1 MADLTV
7 TITESVV
14 LNNADQG
21 GTHTLTVTGVD
32 DVYKR
37 IVTVPADVDT
47 TLVSFKST
55 VGVADAAMD
64 VNNIEYIRISN
75 LGSTPVNLSLQVD
88 DDDATAES
96 SATIRLTG
104 GKNFVMGSVSAS
116 IGVDDDSNSI
126 VDSALD
132 NVESIIC
139 DSSASNA
146 TVEIF
151 IAST

>member
-1 MADLTV
+1 MANLKV
-7 TITESVV
+7 TITENLS
-14 LNNADQG
+14 LNGVEQG
-21 GTHTLTVTGVD
+21 GSYQNTITGIN

-116 IGVDDDSNSI
+116 IGVDSTSNNI

>member
-1 MADLTV
+1 MANLKV
-7 TITESVV
+7 TITENLS
-14 LNNADQG
+14 LNGVEQG
-21 GTHTLTVTGVD
+21 GSYQNTITGIN

-88 DDDATAES
+88 DDDVTAES

>member
-1 MADLTV
+1 MADLKVIITEQLTLNGKEQGGSFQK
-7 TITESVV
+7 TIT
-14 LNNADQG
+14 G
-21 GTHTLTVTGVD
+21 IT

-64 VNNIEYIRISN
+64 VNDVEYVRISN
-75 LGSTPVNLSLQVD
+75 LGTTPVNLSLQVD
-88 DDDATAES
+88 DDDAIAES
-96 SATIRLTG
+96 SATIRLTA
-104 GKNFVMGSVSAS
+104 GKNFIMGSVSAS
-116 IGVDDDSNSI
+116 IGVDDDSNNI

-139 DSSASNA
+139 DSSSSNA

>member
-1 MADLTV
+1 MADLKVIITEQLTLNGKEQGGSFQK
-7 TITESVV
+7 TIT
-14 LNNADQG
+14 G
-21 GTHTLTVTGVD
+21 IT

-64 VNNIEYIRISN
+64 VNDVEYVRISN
-75 LGSTPVNLSLQVD
+75 LGTTPVNLSLQVD
-88 DDDATAES
+88 DDDAIAES
-96 SATIRLTG
+96 SATIRLTA
-104 GKNFVMGSVSAS
+104 GKNFIMGSVSAS
-116 IGVDDDSNSI
+116 IGVDDDSNNI

>member
-1 MADLTV
+1 MADLKVIITEQLTLNGKEQGGSFQK
-7 TITESVV
+7 TIT
-14 LNNADQG
+14 G
-21 GTHTLTVTGVD
+21 IT

-64 VNNIEYIRISN
+64 VNNVEYVRISN

-88 DDDATAES
+88 DDDAVAES
-96 SATIRLTG
+96 SATIRLTA
-104 GKNFVMGSVSAS
+104 GKNFIMGSVSAS
-116 IGVDDDSNSI
+116 IGVDDDSGDI

-139 DSSASNA
+139 DSSASIA

-151 IAST
+151 VAST